1 MAWGVRL
8 TTEPLVAA
16 AIAMSTLGGGHRGER
31 DDGMRGTSLLS
42 IVRWLA
48 IIVTS
53 CALPFVD
60 GQTYTSTVLVWEENF
75 DGTALNGTVWE
86 VDTGNGCDQ
95 G

>member
-1 MAWGVRL
+1 MACEVRL

-16 AIAMSTLGGGHRGER
+16 ATAMIGLEGGHCGER
-31 DDGMRGTSLLS
+31 DGGICSPPLS

-48 IIVTS
+48 IVVAFY
-53 CALPFVD
+53 ALPFVD

-75 DGTALNGTVWE
+75 DGTGLNDTVWE